1 MKTNILKNKFNNYW
15 RDIDKNILLSFIILF
30 LLGLFFSFA
39 STSSLAGERFE
50 KDYYFF
56 FTKHLVFVI
65 FSLFIMFFISA
76 LDLNFLNKFV
86 LPAFIILYFCLILVH
101 LIGIEVKGSK
111 RWLNLY
117 LFRFQP
123 IEFMKPFFI
132 LITAKIL
139 TSENFKSL
147 KVSYFLSFLLLLA
160 ILILLVNQPDI
171 GQSVLLFACW
181 MAIIFISGVN
191 IFYIL
196 SFFAASILSLT
207 ALLITF
213 PDKFGYITNRL
224 TSFLDPSK
232 GDSFQSQRALDA
244 IRQGGLKGQ
253 GMGEGILK
261 DNVPEAHTDYI
272 IAVITEEFG
281 SIISI
286 FLIFIF
292 LYISLRII
300 KKTIS
305 ELDKNLRVAL
315 CGLASLLIFQAFIHI
330 GVNTSLL
337 PTTGMTLPFLS
348 YGGSSLFGSS
358 ILAGLILNYTKNR
371 VIHE

>member
-1 MKTNILKNKFNNYW
+1 MKTNILKNKFNDYW

-56 FTKHLVFVI
+56 FTKHLIFVV
-65 FSLFIMFFISA
+65 FSLFLMFLISA

-139 TSENFKSL
+139 TSESFKSL
-147 KVSYFLSFLLLLA
+147 KVSYFLSFLVLLA

-171 GQSVLLFACW
+171 GQSVLLFGCW

-292 LYISLRII
+292 LYISFRII

-371 VIHE
+371 IIHE

>member
-1 MKTNILKNKFNNYW
+1 MKTNILKNKFNDYW

-147 KVSYFLSFLLLLA
+147 KVSYFLSFLVLLS

-213 PDKFGYITNRL
+213 PDKFRDL
-224 TSFLDPSK
+224 
-232 GDSFQSQRALDA
+232 
-244 IRQGGLKGQ
+244 
-253 GMGEGILK
+253 
-261 DNVPEAHTDYI
+261 
-272 IAVITEEFG
+272 
-281 SIISI
+281 
-286 FLIFIF
+286 
-292 LYISLRII
+292 
-300 KKTIS
+300 
-305 ELDKNLRVAL
+305 
-315 CGLASLLIFQAFIHI
+315 
-330 GVNTSLL
+330 
-337 PTTGMTLPFLS
+337 
-348 YGGSSLFGSS
+348 
-358 ILAGLILNYTKNR
+358 
-371 VIHE
+371 